1 MAATEE
7 AYYLANSHYY
17 NPNWGYQNGEKRNAR
32 IVRQFEPSA
41 IASWNFTIDDN
52 KKLVTSAGFKYSN
65 YGKSALGWNGNAAD
79 PRPDYYKKLPSSIF
93 DVWES
98 VPTAD
103 ELQQFNEVTDNWKN
117 NKAYRQLDWDA
128 LYFANKQANALGK
141 ETLYYVEERH
151 DDQLAFNFSSV
162 FNHQWNEHN
171 SYIAGVA
178 VNTTKGMHYKK

>member
-117 NKAYRQLDWDA
+117 NKAYR
-128 LYFANKQANALGK
+128 
-141 ETLYYVEERH
+141 
-151 DDQLAFNFSSV
+151 
-162 FNHQWNEHN
+162 
-171 SYIAGVA
+171 
-178 VNTTKGMHYKK
+178 

>member
-128 LYFANKQANALGK
+128 LILPINKQ
-141 ETLYYVEERH
+141 TY
-151 DDQLAFNFSSV
+151 
-162 FNHQWNEHN
+162 
-171 SYIAGVA
+171 
-178 VNTTKGMHYKK
+178 